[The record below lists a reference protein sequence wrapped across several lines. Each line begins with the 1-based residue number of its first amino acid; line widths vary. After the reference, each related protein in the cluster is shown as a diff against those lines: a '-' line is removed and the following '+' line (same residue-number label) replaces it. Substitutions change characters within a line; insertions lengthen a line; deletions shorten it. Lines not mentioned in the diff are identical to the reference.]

1 VDSVSNKSLREN
13 DSDDSV
19 KSRTIGEKIEST
31 KWVSFKVNNEM
42 FAIEAL
48 EALEVQKYS
57 EITPV
62 PGTKPYICGLINLRG
77 KVITVI
83 DMRTLFRLESKPVD
97 DKTIIILVEL
107 NENEVVGFVVDDVS
121 EIMDVALKNIA
132 DSPKI
137 SGGDSKNEFLKGVT
151 YVNKKMII
159 VLDIKKIFAYLTPTI
174 DI

>member
-1 VDSVSNKSLREN
+1 VNNKSLSEN
-13 DSDDSV
+13 DSNDSV
-19 KSRTIGEKIEST
+19 KSRTIGEKTESQ
-31 KWVSFKVNNEM
+31 KWVAFDVNNEF

-83 DMRTLFRLESKPVD
+83 DMRTLFNLERKPVD
-97 DKTIIILVEL
+97 DRTIIILVEF

-121 EIMDVALKNIA
+121 EIMDVEIKNIA

-137 SGGDSKNEFLKGVT
+137 SGRDSKNEFLKGVT

-159 VLDIKKIFAYLTPTI
+159 VLDIKKIISFLTPVTEI